1 MKDVL
6 IRNRYEKVCNEYV
19 AQLCSM
25 WNQDPAYGWWVNNE
39 VGGVW
44 CYGDF
49 ISLNMCDIVYIVNNS
64 IKEEDVVNWLDYA
77 SIAAMYEL
85 DCPNLKSWVNGCPRL
100 SDEEIQK
107 LQKNRGK
114 DGLQNR

>member
-25 WNQDPAYGWWVNNE
+25 WNQDIAYGWWVNNE
-39 VGGVW
+39 VGGIW

-49 ISLNMCDIVYIVNNS
+49 ISLNMSDIVYIVNNN
-64 IKEEDVVNWLDYA
+64 IEEEDVINWLDYVSTA
-77 SIAAMYEL
+77 VIYGLS
-85 DCPNLKSWVNGCPRL
+85 CPNLKSWVNGCPRL
-100 SDEEIQK
+100 STEDIQK
-107 LQKNRGK
+107 LQKIKEK